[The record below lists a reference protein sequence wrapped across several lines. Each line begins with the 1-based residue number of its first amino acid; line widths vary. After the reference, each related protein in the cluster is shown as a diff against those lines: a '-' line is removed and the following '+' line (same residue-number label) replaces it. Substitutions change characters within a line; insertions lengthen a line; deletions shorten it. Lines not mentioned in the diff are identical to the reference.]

1 MERGKPY
8 IVGMQEFAAI
18 YDVQSQMIRQ
28 WLHRGALDAETAI
41 VVSGQLY
48 WPLGF
53 AAGYGETT
61 PRRKT
66 LNEAALQEL
75 VEQQEPGWMPQTKAE
90 LPAIVGQQEIV
101 AMFDLPSQP
110 TLVMAVETGRFVAAD
125 WRLGGSG
132 GLWLLDTVLET
143 VPDLQASARTLSWV
157 PNPDVVAALRAGRYE
172 GPGSVVLS
180 RGRAAKK

>member
-8 IVGMQEFAAI
+8 VVGMQEFAAL

-28 WLHRGALDAETAI
+28 WMHRGVLDAETGI

-53 AAGYGETT
+53 AAGYGKTT

-66 LNEAALQEL
+66 LNETVLQEL
-75 VEQQEPGWMPQTKAE
+75 MEQQKPGWTPQTKAE
-90 LPAIVGQQEIV
+90 LPVIVGQQEIV
-101 AMFDLPSQP
+101 ALFDLPSQP
-110 TLVMAVETGRFVAAD
+110 TLVMAVESGRFVAAD
-125 WRLGGSG
+125 WQLGGSG
-132 GLWLLDTVLET
+132 GLWLLDTVLEAA
-143 VPDLQASARTLSWV
+143 PDLQASARTLPWV
-157 PNPDVVAALRAGRYE
+157 PNPYVVAALRDGRYE

-180 RGRAAKK
+180 RGPAAK